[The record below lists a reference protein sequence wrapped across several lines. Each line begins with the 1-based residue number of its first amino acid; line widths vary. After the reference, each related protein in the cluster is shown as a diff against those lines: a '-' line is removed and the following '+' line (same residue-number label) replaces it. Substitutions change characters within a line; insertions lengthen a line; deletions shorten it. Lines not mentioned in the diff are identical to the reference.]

1 MNTDI
6 ALVRMK
12 ELSEVS
18 GVQLPNLTRYFKSR
32 PEDEVFKSQSKITG
46 VLPSGAEAFLKSK
59 GFSNIYRPGVYLTNS
74 QTGGVAKTTA
84 TINLAMAY
92 ARISDRKKHPILIVD
107 VDSQASLTG
116 QLLGDIDED
125 APVLADFVLGKV
137 KSITDI
143 AISIGENI
151 FLIPS
156 SLENSYLDKAVRD
169 PVKIKSEGL
178 KVLQT
183 AFKTFSNDG
192 NLKIFMDT
200 PPALSP
206 LTHTFLLAA
215 NQLGDEFD
223 RVLCIP
229 IRPDKTAIKGCQ
241 ICLEEYQNI
250 VDAFGM
256 EEKLSIF
263 PFMTHF
269 EQRTK
274 NSMVAMK
281 MILDNKVI
289 SEYGLCP
296 LVIRESAEIAKSI
309 NKSKHIYSK
318 EGFKLLPISQEYTEL
333 MLHVMGGKNEA

>member
-1 MNTDI
+1 MISDI
-6 ALVRMK
+6 ALVKMK
-12 ELSEVS
+12 ELSVVS
-18 GVQLPNLTRYFKSR
+18 GVQLPNLTRYFKNR
-32 PEDEVFKSQSKITG
+32 PDSEVYKSQSKITG
-46 VLPSGAEAFLKSK
+46 IHPGGAEAFLLSK
-59 GFSNIYRPGVYLTNS
+59 GFQSIYRPGLYMTNS

-84 TINLAMAY
+84 TINLAMSF
-92 ARISDRKKHPILIVD
+92 ARISDRKKHPILIAD

-116 QLLGDIDED
+116 QLLGDINED

-137 KSITDI
+137 KSLRDI
-143 AISIGENI
+143 AIEIGENI

-178 KVLQT
+178 RVIQA
-183 AFKTFSNDG
+183 AFKTFSIEG
-192 NLKIFMDT
+192 NLKIFLDT

-206 LTHTFLLAA
+206 ITHTFFLAG

-241 ICLEEYQNI
+241 ICLEEYQSI
-250 VDAFGM
+250 IDAFGM
-256 EEKLSIF
+256 TEKLRVF

-274 NSMVAMK
+274 NSMGAMK
-281 MILDNKVI
+281 MILENEVI

-296 LVIRESAEIAKSI
+296 LVIRESAEIAKNI
-309 NKSKHIYSK
+309 NKSKHIFSRDGYK
-318 EGFKLLPISQEYTEL
+318 ILPISQEYTEL
-333 MLHVMGGKNEA
+333 MLHVMGGGKE

>member
-1 MNTDI
+1 MYSDI
-6 ALVRMK
+6 ALVKMK
-12 ELSEVS
+12 ELAGVS
-18 GVQLPNLTRYFKSR
+18 GVQLPNLTRYFKTR
-32 PEDEVFKSQSKITG
+32 PESEVFKSQSKITG
-46 VLPSGAEAFLKSK
+46 IQPDGAETFLMSK
-59 GFSNIYRPGVYLTNS
+59 GFQNVYRSGLYMTNS

-84 TINLAMAY
+84 TINLAMAF
-92 ARISDRKKHPILIVD
+92 ARISDRKKHPILIID
-107 VDSQASLTG
+107 ADSQASLTG

-137 KSITDI
+137 KSLREV
-143 AISIGENI
+143 AVEIGENI

-156 SLENSYLDKAVRD
+156 SLENSYLDKSVRD

-178 KVLQT
+178 KIIQS
-183 AFKTFSNDG
+183 AFKTFSIDG

-206 LTHTFLLAA
+206 ITHTFFLAA

-250 VDAFGM
+250 VEAFGM
-256 EEKLSIF
+256 EEKIKIF

-274 NSMVAMK
+274 NSMGAMK
-281 MILDNKVI
+281 MILENEVI

-296 LVIRESAEIAKSI
+296 LVIRESAEIAKNI
-309 NKSKHIYSK
+309 NKSRHIFSR
-318 EGFKLLPISQEYTEL
+318 EGYKLLPISQEYTEL
-333 MLHVMGGKNEA
+333 MLHVMGGGKE